1 MSMQLNDKYWN
12 NRYENLET
20 GWDVGKVSIPLK
32 EYFEQIIDK
41 KKKILIP
48 GSGNG
53 YEGEYLFKNNF
64 RNTHILEY
72 SSKAVRNFIKRV
84 PSFPKNQIHN
94 IDFFSFEGKFNLI
107 IEQTFFCA
115 LDIKLRN
122 DYVKK
127 VSSLL
132 VKGGKLVGLLFDI
145 PLNTAHP
152 PFGGDVNEYLQLF
165 SETFKVEVLERC
177 YNSISSRRGK
187 ELFVIL
193 VKK

>member
-1 MSMQLNDKYWN
+1 MQLNDKYWN
-12 NRYENLET
+12 NRYEKFET

-32 EYFEQIIDK
+32 EYFEQINDK
-41 KKKILIP
+41 QKKILIP

-53 YEGEYLFKNNF
+53 YEGEYLFNNNF
-64 RNTHILEY
+64 RNTHVLEY
-72 SSKAVRNFIKRV
+72 SNKAVLNFIKRV

-94 IDFFSFEGKFNLI
+94 IDFFAFEGKFNLI

-145 PLNTAHP
+145 PLNTADP
-152 PFGGDVNEYLQLF
+152 PFGGDANEYLQLF

>member
-12 NRYENLET
+12 NRYEKLET

-32 EYFEQIIDK
+32 QYFEQISDK
-41 KKKILIP
+41 KQKILIP

-53 YEGEYLFKNNF
+53 YEGEYLFNNNF

-72 SSKAVRNFIKRV
+72 SSKAVHNFIKRA

-152 PFGGDVNEYLQLF
+152 PFGGDANEYLQLF
-165 SETFKVEVLERC
+165 SKTFKVEVLERC

>member
-1 MSMQLNDKYWN
+1 MQLNNKYWN
-12 NRYENLET
+12 NRYEKFET

-32 EYFEQIIDK
+32 EYFEQINDK
-41 KKKILIP
+41 QKKILIP

-53 YEGEYLFKNNF
+53 YEGEYLFNNNF
-64 RNTHILEY
+64 RNAHVLEY
-72 SSKAVRNFIKRV
+72 SSKAVHNFIKRV

-115 LDIKLRN
+115 LDINLRN

-152 PFGGDVNEYLQLF
+152 PFGGDANEYLQLF